1 MRQLANDRSFNVK
14 QKAFLIRA
22 GRSGVFADE
31 WLEKSIVSI
40 GFDSAGLELV
50 GKTREQIKDAYSET
64 HSGLT
69 PQKVASHAGMLDHFA
84 NDLTIGT
91 TVVMYDPST
100 RLYHI
105 GKVTGDCVPADEEL
119 LDNGECFVRQ
129 VVWESEAPRDL
140 LDKSTKNRLGSI
152 STLFSISDGVLSEL
166 VKASKAPTGTVPT
179 PPSND
184 ADDDDDSTMI
194 TEDEAIERIKDRV
207 REFSWEDMELLVA
220 GMLRAMGYKTHMTQK
235 GADGGRD
242 IIASPDGFGL
252 EQPRIVAE
260 VKHRQ
265 KQMDAEKVRAF
276 VGTLRNSDSGLYVST
291 GGFTKDARLEAQRAT
306 RPVHLLDLDQ
316 LVRAITERYEH
327 ADDETRRLLPLVRIY
342 LPA

>member
-1 MRQLANDRSFNVK
+1 MK

-22 GRSGVFADE
+22 GRSGMFASE

-50 GKTREQIKDAYSET
+50 GKTREQIKEAYAET
-64 HSGLT
+64 HSSLS

-84 NDLTIGT
+84 NEMTAGT
-91 TVVMYDPST
+91 TVVTYDPSS

-119 LDNGECFVRQ
+119 LDNGECFIREVA
-129 VVWESEAPRDL
+129 WESEAPRDL
-140 LDKSTKNRLGSI
+140 LDKTTKNSLGSI
-152 STLFSISDGVLSEL
+152 STLFSISDKTLADL
-166 VKASKAPTGTVPT
+166 RKAAGDKPNVN
-179 PPSND
+179 PPAKS
-184 ADDDDDSTMI
+184 DDDDDDNDSAVI

-220 GMLRAMGYKTHMTQK
+220 GLLRAMGYRTHMTQK

-265 KQMDAEKVRAF
+265 KQMDSEKVRAF

-316 LVRAITERYEH
+316 LVRAIVERYDN

>member
-1 MRQLANDRSFNVK
+1 MRLSASDRSFNVK

-84 NDLTIGT
+84 NDLTVGT

-129 VVWESEAPRDL
+129 VAWESEAPRDL
-140 LDKSTKNRLGSI
+140 LDKATKNSLGSI
-152 STLFSISDGVLSEL
+152 STLFSISDKVLSEL
-166 VKASKAPTGTVPT
+166 AKASKAPTGTVPT
-179 PPSND
+179 PF
-184 ADDDDDSTMI
+184 DDDTSDDDGDSTVI

-207 REFSWEDMELLVA
+207 RDFSWEDMELLVA

-235 GADGGRD
+235 GRRRPRHHR
-242 IIASPDGFGL
+242 IA
-252 EQPRIVAE
+252 
-260 VKHRQ
+260 
-265 KQMDAEKVRAF
+265 
-276 VGTLRNSDSGLYVST
+276 
-291 GGFTKDARLEAQRAT
+291 
-306 RPVHLLDLDQ
+306 
-316 LVRAITERYEH
+316 
-327 ADDETRRLLPLVRIY
+327 RRLRS
-342 LPA
+342 

>member
-1 MRQLANDRSFNVK
+1 MK

-22 GRSGVFADE
+22 GRSGMFASE

-50 GKTREQIKDAYSET
+50 GKTREQIKEAYAET
-64 HSGLT
+64 HGSLS
-69 PQKVASHAGMLDHFA
+69 PQKVASHAGMLYHFA
-84 NDLTIGT
+84 NEMTAGT
-91 TVVMYDPST
+91 TVVTYDPSS

-119 LDNGECFVRQ
+119 LDNGECFIREVA
-129 VVWESEAPRDL
+129 WGSEAPRDL
-140 LDKSTKNRLGSI
+140 LDKTTKNSLGSI
-152 STLFSISDGVLSEL
+152 STLFSISDKTLADL
-166 VKASKAPTGTVPT
+166 RKAAGDKPNVN
-179 PPSND
+179 PPAKND
-184 ADDDDDSTMI
+184 DEDDDNDSAVI
-194 TEDEAIERIKDRV
+194 TEDEAIERIKHRV

-220 GMLRAMGYKTHMTQK
+220 GLLRAMGYRTHMTQK

-265 KQMDAEKVRAF
+265 KQMDSEKVRAF

-291 GGFTKDARLEAQRAT
+291 GGFTKDVRLEAQRAT

-316 LVRAITERYEH
+316 LVRAIVERYDN

>member
-1 MRQLANDRSFNVK
+1 MK

-31 WLEKSIVSI
+31 WIEKSIISI

-84 NDLTIGT
+84 NDLTVGT

-129 VVWESEAPRDL
+129 VLWESEAPRDL
-140 LDKSTKNRLGSI
+140 LDKTTKNKLGSI

-166 VKASKAPTGTVPT
+166 IKASKAPTDTVPT
-179 PPSND
+179 PSSND
-184 ADDDDDSTMI
+184 ADDDDDDSTAI

-242 IIASPDGFGL
+242 IIASPDSFGL

-276 VGTLRNSDSGLYVST
+276 VGTLRTSDSGLYVST
-291 GGFTKDARLEAQRAT
+291 GGFTKDARHEAQRAT

-316 LVRAITERYEH
+316 LVRAIVERYEH
-327 ADDETRRLLPLVRIY
+327 ADDETRRLLPLVKIY

>member
-1 MRQLANDRSFNVK
+1 MK
-14 QKAFLIRA
+14 QKAFPIRA
-22 GRSGVFADE
+22 GRGGIFASE

-40 GFDSAGLELV
+40 GFDSAGLDPV
-50 GKTREQIKDAYSET
+50 GKTREEIKDAYLET

-69 PQKVASHAGMLDHFA
+69 PQKVASHAGMLDHFV
-84 NDLTIGT
+84 NDLTVGT

-105 GKVTGDCVPADEEL
+105 GKVSGDCIPADEER
-119 LDNGECFVRQ
+119 LDNGECLVRQ

-140 LDKSTKNRLGSI
+140 LDKATKNSLGSI
-152 STLFSISDGVLSEL
+152 STLFSIADKALAEL
-166 VKASKAPTGTVPT
+166 MKASKAPTGTVPT
-179 PPSND
+179 LADGD
-184 ADDDDDSTMI
+184 ADDDDDDSTVI

-276 VGTLRNSDSGLYVST
+276 VGTLRNSDSPASPRTHGLRRR
-291 GGFTKDARLEAQRAT
+291 GRLVPCVFSILT
-306 RPVHLLDLDQ
+306 SL
-316 LVRAITERYEH
+316 
-327 ADDETRRLLPLVRIY
+327 
-342 LPA
+342 